1 MREEFDLCIA
11 SGVVPIPIGATG
23 YMAET
28 LWKEVDSRFDHFFP
42 KENAELRKGFT
53 VIGDRSTTHEKL
65 KNAIL
70 KLINQLRKD

>member
-28 LWKEVDSRFDHFFP
+28 LWNEVDSRFDHFFS
-42 KENAELRKGFT
+42 KANAELRKGFT
-53 VIGDRSTTHEKL
+53 VIGDRSTTHARL

-70 KLINQLRKD
+70 KLINQLQKE